1 MKGHL
6 LSPPH
11 NYPALKQESAIDWPS
26 PGLGGRLKGQWEG
39 LNLRP
44 GLEDIE
50 IESVFGCEQENEFY
64 STRTWEWRRS
74 EMLAGVSAGEFK
86 LLLLNLF
93 YIFPSWPSSANT
105 PHTDQN
111 TSVSPSI
118 HFQSFLSILCVRNR
132 NSTALIYI
140 YIYIYIILV
149 FLHGNH
155 SFHKNIMATRVI
167 SDVCQDA

>member
-50 IESVFGCEQENEFY
+50 IESVLVVNKKTSFIVQGRESEGEARCLQESLQENLNCY
-64 STRTWEWRRS
+64 CSICSTYFP
-74 EMLAGVSAGEFK
+74 AGPV
-86 LLLLNLF
+86 
-93 YIFPSWPSSANT
+93 
-105 PHTDQN
+105 
-111 TSVSPSI
+111 
-118 HFQSFLSILCVRNR
+118 
-132 NSTALIYI
+132 ALIPPTQTKTHLFLLPFTSSHFYQFYVFGIATVLPLYI
-140 YIYIYIILV
+140 YHFC